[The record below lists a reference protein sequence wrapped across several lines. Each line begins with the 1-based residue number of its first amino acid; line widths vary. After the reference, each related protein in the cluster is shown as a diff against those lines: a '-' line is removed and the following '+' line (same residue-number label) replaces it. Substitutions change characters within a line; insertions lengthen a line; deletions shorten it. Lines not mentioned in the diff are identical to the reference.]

1 MVWSPGKIFGSV
13 ACFASLRNASDWTKH
28 PQLNKRAY
36 QYKLDRVLR
45 APMNLIMNMVE
56 MILSVNALNWPFSLR
71 GRILRSIL
79 KNR

>member
-1 MVWSPGKIFGSV
+1 MLCVLEK
-13 ACFASLRNASDWTKH
+13 CLRLDETS
-28 PQLNKRAY
+28 QFNKRAY